1 MKLFEKFQRI
11 DSTAKSS
18 IKNFLIRPLGMILA
32 AVYTPLLLDYLGT
45 EANGVWVSILS
56 VITWINYCDLG
67 IGNGLRNVLT
77 RELTHKDYKK
87 CQETVSTAYIV
98 LTGISIIILV
108 VLMIMAIFI
117 DWNIILKTELNVKPM
132 IAITFIFISVNF
144 VLALS
149 NSILYALQLSER
161 VSIRSC
167 FVQVLNIFGLLT
179 LRKNESGNLTHMAIL
194 FGSTTALVYLGN
206 SITIFLKHRYLI
218 PKPSSFNRRKIK
230 EICNFGL
237 QFFVVQLTAVLIF
250 SSHNMIV
257 SYMFGAVEVTPIN
270 TVNTVYAAGYS
281 FMAALVVPFWSRTTQ
296 AIENGEFQWIRSAI
310 KRVKM
315 IALVFIIGF
324 IFVACIFKDISKI
337 WLGVE
342 LNYREGVIASTCVF
356 YIMEVVNLVYV
367 QFYYGMGEIK
377 AYVFLTIIQALLIVP
392 LSYLLSI
399 SLDLGVAG
407 VKWSAAI
414 VLSITGIL
422 LPTLTNRRLSY
433 LQSQFDNK
441 L

>member
-1 MKLFEKFQRI
+1 MNIFSRLKGI
-11 DSTAKSS
+11 DATSKSS
-18 IKNFLIRPLGMILA
+18 IKNFMIRPLGMIMA
-32 AVYTPLLLDYLGT
+32 AIYTPLLLNYLGT
-45 EANGVWVSILS
+45 EANGVWASILS
-56 VITWINYCDLG
+56 IITWINYCDLG

-77 RELTHKDYKK
+77 RELTHKEFKK

-98 LTGISIIILV
+98 LTGISIIILIL
-108 VLMIMAIFI
+108 LMVMALFL
-117 DWNIILKTELNVKPM
+117 DWNILLKTELNVKPM
-132 IAITFIFISVNF
+132 IIITFIFISVNF

-167 FVQVLNIFGLLT
+167 FVQMLNIIGLLI
-179 LRKNESGNLTHMAIL
+179 LEKIESGNLTHMAIL

-206 SITIFLKHRYLI
+206 SISIFAKHKYLI
-218 PKPSSFNRRKIK
+218 PKFSSFDRLKIS

-237 QFFVVQLTAVLIF
+237 QFFIVQLTAVLIF

-257 SYMFGAVEVTPIN
+257 SYLFGAVEVTPIN
-270 TVNTVYAAGYS
+270 TANTVYAAGYS

-296 AIENGEFQWIRSAI
+296 AIENGEFQWVRSAI

-315 IALVFIIGF
+315 IALIFIAGF
-324 IFVACIFKDISKI
+324 IFVAFIFKDISKM
-337 WLGVE
+337 WLGIE
-342 LNYREGVIASTCVF
+342 LDYREGVIASTCVF

-377 AYVFLTIIQALLIVP
+377 PYVFLTILQALLIIP
-392 LSYLLSI
+392 LSYFLSI
-399 SLDLGVAG
+399 SLNIGVAG

-414 VLSITGIL
+414 ILSITGIL
-422 LPTLTNRRLSY
+422 LPTLTNRRLSF
-433 LQSQFDNK
+433 LQKQFDSK